1 MALPSFEDIEVGDAL
16 PELTHPPITR
26 LQLALY
32 AGASGDHN
40 PMHVDIDFVKQ
51 AGLEDVFA
59 HGMLGMAWL
68 GRLVTQ
74 WVPQSALRHLEARFL
89 DIVPVHAEVT
99 TRGRVARKFTED
111 GENRVELEIENV
123 DGEGRASISG
133 VAVVALD

>member
-1 MALPSFEDIEVGDAL
+1 MTLPSFDDIEVGDAL
-16 PELTHPPITR
+16 PELTHPPISR

-74 WVPQSALRHLEARFL
+74 WVSQSALRHLEARFL

-99 TRGRVARKFTED
+99 TRGRVARKFAED